1 MTTSEN
7 DQLARNI
14 FTDIMTALG
23 AAFAIFWHWRYGEV
37 AVFLALLIAGELA
50 WAWIHVKMRERRERL
65 TLPPRAGVN

>member
-1 MTTSEN
+1 MTTNERKAMA
-7 DQLARNI
+7 QNI

-23 AAFAIFWHWRYGEV
+23 AAFAIFWHWSYENV
-37 AVFLALLIAGELA
+37 AIFLALLIAGELA